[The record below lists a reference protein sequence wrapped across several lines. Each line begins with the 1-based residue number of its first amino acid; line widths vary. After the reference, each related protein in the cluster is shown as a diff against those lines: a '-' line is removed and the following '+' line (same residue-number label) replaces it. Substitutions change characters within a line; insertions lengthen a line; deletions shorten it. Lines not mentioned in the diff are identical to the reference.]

1 MTTPIASHWTDR
13 LPPMLGRGARAV
25 ATTYT
30 RGYNRL
36 PLSIGRGIHRL
47 AIASLITQSILI
59 VSGGAVRLTASG
71 LGCSQWP
78 NCMPGT
84 MTPTPEMGIHGLIE
98 FGNRMLT
105 FVLAA
110 VAIAM
115 IISVWRI
122 RHTHRTV
129 FWLSIALLCFIPI
142 QAVIGGIT
150 VLTDLNPWVVSF
162 HFLAS
167 IALVAVATLL
177 VNRTGRESRGED
189 LVASGPLTGTMRSL
203 GWTIAI
209 TSALALILGTVVTG
223 SGPHA
228 GDPSSPRHGFNLYL
242 VTRIH
247 VVPVYLLVIAAVLG
261 LYLVY
266 RTHAARALKRGYL
279 ILVVAVLSQGAI
291 GYTQFFLGLPIG
303 VVLLHMVGT
312 AFLTAAATNVWDR
325 STGVVPL

>member
-1 MTTPIASHWTDR
+1 MTTPVANHWSDR
-13 LPPMLGRGARAV
+13 LPPALGRGARAV
-25 ATTYT
+25 ATTYS
-30 RGYNRL
+30 RWYNRL

-115 IISVWRI
+115 IVSVWRI
-122 RHTHRTV
+122 RRTHRTV

-177 VNRTGRESRGED
+177 VNRTGRESRGEQ
-189 LVASGPLTGTMRSL
+189 LVAPGPLTGTMRSL

-247 VVPVYLLVIAAVLG
+247 VVPVYLLVIATLLG
-261 LYLVY
+261 LYLVF
-266 RTHAARALKRGYL
+266 RTHAAPALKRGYL
-279 ILVVAVLSQGAI
+279 VLVVAVLAQGAI